1 MIAYIM
7 SLIFFNLLVW
17 LYFFKYDIFMIKKII
32 LLLICFCFIFSGC
45 GKKASEN
52 DDFANVIKRDKLIVG
67 VRDDAPPFGFKDE
80 KGNLIGYDI
89 DLAKEVCE
97 RMGVELKIQP
107 INWDSKQQELDTKNI
122 DCIWNGFTVDE
133 ERKKSMTVSDA
144 YMENH
149 QVLVV
154 KADSSYETKEDLA
167 GKVVELQKGSTAA
180 AALDS
185 EENKEFKDSL
195 ADTILIADNV
205 KAMMDL
211 GTGCDAVLMDEVVAN
226 YYLAQNEGKYRILEE
241 PLSDEEYVIGFR
253 KGEEALKDEVENQLK
268 AMVADG
274 TMSEIDNKWF
284 GKDVSTI
291 ANEE

>member
-1 MIAYIM
+1 MRIWRNKMAIAMMAIVMIGTLA
-7 SLIFFNLLVW
+7 
-17 LYFFKYDIFMIKKII
+17 
-32 LLLICFCFIFSGC
+32 GC
-45 GKKASEN
+45 GGT
-52 DDFANVIKRDKLIVG
+52 AN
-67 VRDDAPPFGFKDE
+67 
-80 KGNLIGYDI
+80 KGNTSEQITTGNQTGEDTSLSSIQQRGEFILGLDASFPPMGFTNEKNEIVGYDI

-154 KADSSYETKEDLA
+154 KADSSYKTREDLA

-241 PLSDEEYVIGFR
+241 PLSNEEYVIGFR

>member
-1 MIAYIM
+1 MRRWRNKMAIAVMAIAMIGTLA
-7 SLIFFNLLVW
+7 
-17 LYFFKYDIFMIKKII
+17 
-32 LLLICFCFIFSGC
+32 GC
-45 GKKASEN
+45 GGT
-52 DDFANVIKRDKLIVG
+52 AN
-67 VRDDAPPFGFKDE
+67 
-80 KGNLIGYDI
+80 KGNTSDQVTTGNQTGEDTSLSSIQQRGEFILGLDASFPPMGFTNEKNEIVGYDI

-154 KADSSYETKEDLA
+154 KADSSYKTKEDLA

>member
-1 MIAYIM
+1 MRRWRNKMAIAVMAIAMIGTLA
-7 SLIFFNLLVW
+7 
-17 LYFFKYDIFMIKKII
+17 
-32 LLLICFCFIFSGC
+32 GC
-45 GKKASEN
+45 GGT
-52 DDFANVIKRDKLIVG
+52 AN
-67 VRDDAPPFGFKDE
+67 
-80 KGNLIGYDI
+80 KGNTSEQVTTGNQTGEDTSLSSIQQRGEFILGLDASFPPMGFTNEKNEIVGYDI

-133 ERKKSMTVSDA
+133 ERKKSMAVSDA
-144 YMENH
+144 YME
-149 QVLVV
+149 
-154 KADSSYETKEDLA
+154 ADSSYKTKEDLA

-180 AALDS
+180 VALDS
-185 EENKEFKDSL
+185 EENKQFKDSL

>member
-1 MIAYIM
+1 MRRWRNKMAIAVMAIAMIGTLA
-7 SLIFFNLLVW
+7 
-17 LYFFKYDIFMIKKII
+17 
-32 LLLICFCFIFSGC
+32 GC
-45 GKKASEN
+45 GGTANKGKTSEQVTTGNQTGEDTSLSSIQQRGEFILGLDASFPPMGFTNEKN
-52 DDFANVIKRDKLIVG
+52 EIV
-67 VRDDAPPFGFKDE
+67 
-80 KGNLIGYDI
+80 GYDI

-154 KADSSYETKEDLA
+154 KADSSYKTKEDLA

-241 PLSDEEYVIGFR
+241 PLSNEEYVIGFR

>member
-1 MIAYIM
+1 MRRWRNKMAIAVMAIAMIGTLA
-7 SLIFFNLLVW
+7 
-17 LYFFKYDIFMIKKII
+17 
-32 LLLICFCFIFSGC
+32 GC
-45 GKKASEN
+45 GGTANKGKTSDQVTTGSQTGEDTSLSSIQQRGEFILGLDASFPPMGFTNEKN
-52 DDFANVIKRDKLIVG
+52 EIV
-67 VRDDAPPFGFKDE
+67 
-80 KGNLIGYDI
+80 GYDI

-154 KADSSYETKEDLA
+154 KADSSYKTKEDLA

-241 PLSDEEYVIGFR
+241 PLSNEEYVIGFR

-291 ANEE
+291 VNEE

>member
-1 MIAYIM
+1 MRRWRNKMAVAVMAIAMIGTLA
-7 SLIFFNLLVW
+7 
-17 LYFFKYDIFMIKKII
+17 
-32 LLLICFCFIFSGC
+32 GC
-45 GKKASEN
+45 GGTAKKGTTSEQITTNNQTGEDTSLSLVQQRGEFILGLDASFPPMGFTNEKN
-52 DDFANVIKRDKLIVG
+52 EIV
-67 VRDDAPPFGFKDE
+67 
-80 KGNLIGYDI
+80 GYDI

-154 KADSSYETKEDLA
+154 KADSSYKTKEDLA

-241 PLSDEEYVIGFR
+241 ALSDEEYVIGFR

>member
-1 MIAYIM
+1 MRRWRNKMAVAVMAIAMIGTLA
-7 SLIFFNLLVW
+7 
-17 LYFFKYDIFMIKKII
+17 
-32 LLLICFCFIFSGC
+32 GC
-45 GKKASEN
+45 GGAAKKGTTSEQITTNNQTGEDTSLSLVQQRGEFILGLDASFPPMGFTNEKN
-52 DDFANVIKRDKLIVG
+52 EIV
-67 VRDDAPPFGFKDE
+67 
-80 KGNLIGYDI
+80 GYDI

-154 KADSSYETKEDLA
+154 KADSSYKTKEDLA

-241 PLSDEEYVIGFR
+241 ALSDEEYVIGFR

>member
-1 MIAYIM
+1 MRRWRNKMAIAMMAIVMIGTLA
-7 SLIFFNLLVW
+7 
-17 LYFFKYDIFMIKKII
+17 
-32 LLLICFCFIFSGC
+32 GC
-45 GKKASEN
+45 GGT
-52 DDFANVIKRDKLIVG
+52 AN
-67 VRDDAPPFGFKDE
+67 
-80 KGNLIGYDI
+80 KGNTSEQITTGNQTGEDTSLSSIQQRGEFILGLDASFPPMGFTNEKNEIVGYDI

-154 KADSSYETKEDLA
+154 KADSSYKTREDLA

-241 PLSDEEYVIGFR
+241 PLSNEEYVIGFR

>member
-1 MIAYIM
+1 MRRWRNKMAIAVMAIAMIGTLA
-7 SLIFFNLLVW
+7 
-17 LYFFKYDIFMIKKII
+17 
-32 LLLICFCFIFSGC
+32 GC
-45 GKKASEN
+45 GGT
-52 DDFANVIKRDKLIVG
+52 AN
-67 VRDDAPPFGFKDE
+67 
-80 KGNLIGYDI
+80 KGNTSDQVTTGNQTGEDTSLSSIQQRGEFILGLDASFPPMGFTNEKNEIVGYDI

-241 PLSDEEYVIGFR
+241 PLSNEEYVIGFR

>member
-1 MIAYIM
+1 MRRWRNKMAIAVMAIA
-7 SLIFFNLLVW
+7 
-17 LYFFKYDIFMIKKII
+17 II
-32 LLLICFCFIFSGC
+32 GTLAGC
-45 GKKASEN
+45 GGTANKGSTSDPVTTGNQTGEDISLSSIQQRGEFILGLDASFPPMGFTNEKN
-52 DDFANVIKRDKLIVG
+52 EIV
-67 VRDDAPPFGFKDE
+67 
-80 KGNLIGYDI
+80 GYDI
-89 DLAKEVCE
+89 DLAKEVCK

-133 ERKKSMTVSDA
+133 ERKKSMTVSDD

-154 KADSSYETKEDLA
+154 KADSSYKTKEDLA

-185 EENKEFKDSL
+185 EENKEFKSSL

-253 KGEEALKDEVENQLK
+253 KGEEALKNEVENQLK

-291 ANEE
+291 AKEE

>member
-1 MIAYIM
+1 MRRWRNKMAIAVMAIAMIGTLA
-7 SLIFFNLLVW
+7 
-17 LYFFKYDIFMIKKII
+17 
-32 LLLICFCFIFSGC
+32 GC
-45 GKKASEN
+45 GVT
-52 DDFANVIKRDKLIVG
+52 AN
-67 VRDDAPPFGFKDE
+67 
-80 KGNLIGYDI
+80 KGNTSDQVTTGNQTGEDTSLSSIQQRGEFILGLDASFPPMGFTNEKNEIVGYDI

-154 KADSSYETKEDLA
+154 KADSSYKTKEDLA

-241 PLSDEEYVIGFR
+241 PLSNEEYVIGFR

>member
-1 MIAYIM
+1 MRRWRNKMAVAVMAIAMIGTLA
-7 SLIFFNLLVW
+7 
-17 LYFFKYDIFMIKKII
+17 
-32 LLLICFCFIFSGC
+32 GC
-45 GKKASEN
+45 GGTAKKGTTSEQITTNNQTGEDTSLSLVQQRGEFILGLDASFPPMGFTNEKN
-52 DDFANVIKRDKLIVG
+52 EIV
-67 VRDDAPPFGFKDE
+67 
-80 KGNLIGYDI
+80 GYDI

-253 KGEEALKDEVENQLK
+253 KEEEALKDEVENQLK

>member
-1 MIAYIM
+1 MRRWRNKMAVAVMAIAMIGTLA
-7 SLIFFNLLVW
+7 
-17 LYFFKYDIFMIKKII
+17 
-32 LLLICFCFIFSGC
+32 GC
-45 GKKASEN
+45 GGTAK
-52 DDFANVIKRDKLIVG
+52 
-67 VRDDAPPFGFKDE
+67 
-80 KGNLIGYDI
+80 KGNTSEQVTTNNQTREDTSLSLVQQRGEFVLGLDASFPPMGFTNEKNEIVGYDI

-154 KADSSYETKEDLA
+154 KADSSYKTKEDLA

>member
-1 MIAYIM
+1 MRRWRNKMAIAVMAIAMIGTLA
-7 SLIFFNLLVW
+7 
-17 LYFFKYDIFMIKKII
+17 
-32 LLLICFCFIFSGC
+32 GC
-45 GKKASEN
+45 GGT
-52 DDFANVIKRDKLIVG
+52 AN
-67 VRDDAPPFGFKDE
+67 
-80 KGNLIGYDI
+80 KGNTSDQVTTGNQTGEDTSLSSIQQRGEFILGLDASFPPMGFTNEKNEVVGYDI

-154 KADSSYETKEDLA
+154 KADSSYKTKEDLA

-241 PLSDEEYVIGFR
+241 PLSNEEYVIGFR

>member
-1 MIAYIM
+1 MRRWRNKMAVAVMAIAMIGTLA
-7 SLIFFNLLVW
+7 
-17 LYFFKYDIFMIKKII
+17 
-32 LLLICFCFIFSGC
+32 GC
-45 GKKASEN
+45 GGTAKKGTTSEQITTNNQTGEDTSLSLVQQRGEFILGLDASFPPMGFTNEKN
-52 DDFANVIKRDKLIVG
+52 EIV
-67 VRDDAPPFGFKDE
+67 
-80 KGNLIGYDI
+80 GYDI

-241 PLSDEEYVIGFR
+241 ALSDEEYVIGFR

>member
-1 MIAYIM
+1 MRRWRNKMAVAVMAIAMIGTLA
-7 SLIFFNLLVW
+7 
-17 LYFFKYDIFMIKKII
+17 
-32 LLLICFCFIFSGC
+32 GC
-45 GKKASEN
+45 GGTAKKGTTREQKTTNNQTGEDTSLSLVQQRGEFILGLDASFPPMGFTNEKN
-52 DDFANVIKRDKLIVG
+52 EIV
-67 VRDDAPPFGFKDE
+67 
-80 KGNLIGYDI
+80 GYDI

-154 KADSSYETKEDLA
+154 KADSSYKTKEDLA

-241 PLSDEEYVIGFR
+241 ALSDEEYVIGFR

>member
-1 MIAYIM
+1 MATYT
-7 SLIFFNLLVW
+7 
-17 LYFFKYDIFMIKKII
+17 FKIH
-32 LLLICFCFIFSGC
+32 
-45 GKKASEN
+45 
-52 DDFANVIKRDKLIVG
+52 DKL
-67 VRDDAPPFGFKDE
+67 
-80 KGNLIGYDI
+80 
-89 DLAKEVCE
+89 
-97 RMGVELKIQP
+97 
-107 INWDSKQQELDTKNI
+107 
-122 DCIWNGFTVDE
+122 
-133 ERKKSMTVSDA
+133 DA

-185 EENKEFKDSL
+185 EESKEFKDSL